1 MIDLILW
8 ANTRATLRTFAQ
20 NNNLLVQSEDSEGN
34 ITWVPRDGLE
44 WDWWGGT
51 GKLMRTPAVVDQD
64 GNVTTPATY
73 IPGEV
78 LLMRIHGDFF
88 NSDRIPDAAD
98 QEQWSRS
105 KVARFIRNNG
115 TPGTVQGV
123 NYYELD
129 GVRIF
134 RAADVQAK
142 LAEWGVPGHEWLGG
156 NQF

>member
-8 ANTRATLRTFAQ
+8 ATDRATLRTFAQ
-20 NNNLLVQSEDSEGN
+20 NNNLLVQDDEGN
-34 ITWVPRDGLE
+34 WKPRDGLE

-51 GKLMRTPAVVDQD
+51 GKLMRTQGTYDAE
-64 GNVTTPATY
+64 GNELTAPTY

-78 LLMRIHGDFF
+78 LLLRIHGDFF
-88 NSDRIPDAAD
+88 NTDRLEPDEAD
-98 QEQWSRS
+98 PDKAEQWARS
-105 KVARFIRNNG
+105 KVARFIKNNG

-142 LAEWGVPGHEWLGG
+142 LVEWGVPGHEWLGG
-156 NQF
+156 NSY